1 MGKKEIVYLIAV
13 ANHGYVDIAGV
24 GNEVMLRGDPNE
36 DQLLDFIQQ
45 VKDGIK
51 VDVPVS
57 YMDAYY
63 EFAKRPRIAEACDV
77 ILANCYPF
85 WEGCDMDY
93 QGYVSKGCTC
103 R

>member
-1 MGKKEIVYLIAV
+1 
-13 ANHGYVDIAGV
+13 
-24 GNEVMLRGDPNE
+24 MLLSGHNNFWSWSRWFVTCV

-45 VKDGIK
+45 VKDGIN

-63 EFAKRPRIAEACDV
+63 EFAERPRIAEACDV